1 MTTPAHDAPLVFPS
15 VAFRPMRLLA
25 ICVVLTGVATLAA
38 GLLGHVMVGVF
49 FGVGLVLGLLNAV
62 LVQRSVDAITA
73 EAHPLKRKMAL
84 NSATRLLL
92 MTVVGLT
99 IAFIFRPQGLG
110 VVFGMAL
117 FQVVLVISTALP
129 VMKKL
134 RAGAADGLEGEATQA
149 MTETILAEAA
159 IEVGHHETATLVRA
173 DRQHRHRA
181 GDGDRRG
188 DRDRA
193 GLLPAREGH
202 LDGCAGRRAAVL
214 GSDHDSAAQPDRD
227 ARSA

>member
-1 MTTPAHDAPLVFPS
+1 VTTPAQDAPLVFPS

-25 ICVVLTGVATLAA
+25 ISVVLTGLATLAA

-73 EAHPLKRKMAL
+73 DAHPLKRKMAL
-84 NSATRLLL
+84 NSATRLLVL
-92 MTVVGLT
+92 TVIGLT

-110 VVFGMAL
+110 VLFGMAL

-134 RAGAADGLEGEATQA
+134 KAGGADGLEGEATQ
-149 MTETILAEAA
+149 
-159 IEVGHHETATLVRA
+159 
-173 DRQHRHRA
+173 Q
-181 GDGDRRG
+181 
-188 DRDRA
+188 
-193 GLLPAREGH
+193 
-202 LDGCAGRRAAVL
+202 
-214 GSDHDSAAQPDRD
+214 
-227 ARSA
+227 